1 MKLPIALTS
10 AFAQGDGVVWLGA
23 GSSIGSGLPSW
34 DALIAKMRS
43 AVVNE
48 TSYSDA
54 DLKSLTHL
62 EMAQLFRTRVR
73 DHYYSQFLWDE
84 LRPRLPQAGG
94 QNRTLNAVANLVN
107 SLHPNPGVLL
117 VSTNFDTLLEDT
129 MKTEHGKQVRKI
141 VTTTQ
146 LAGIDENQL
155 VVIKPNGDI
164 EEPASIVFT
173 LQDYCEFRVNKQGFA
188 KYIENLLTRKTILFV
203 GYGLS
208 DFTFNSMLGEIQAS
222 LGQFKRRA
230 YAILKNDSPARCEV
244 LKSLSIEVVDAASFD
259 EIPLILAELAREA
272 TKPSGTPQTFVSET
286 MVNTTF
292 LLVDDD
298 SAFVENVKQ
307 FYNDYRWTGLDVAN
321 NARDAMDRVR
331 EKAYDFI
338 LTDLVLPN
346 SSGRDVVRAARQSPA
361 NARSVVAV
369 WSGSPPEQERMPCV
383 QAGADTFLCKG
394 DSLGSVFLE
403 LFALKRLRDGA
414 YAAATAGKG

>member
-1 MKLPIALTS
+1 M
-10 AFAQGDGVVWLGA
+10 GVVWLGA
-23 GSSIGSGLPSW
+23 GCSIGSGLPSW

-54 DLKSLTHL
+54 ELTSLTHL
-62 EMAQLFRTRVR
+62 EMAQLYRSTLKEFQ
-73 DHYYSQFLWDE
+73 YYKFLARE
-84 LRPRLPQAGG
+84 LQPGLPQTSV
-94 QNRTLNAVANLVN
+94 QNLTLNAVANLVN
-107 SLHPNPGVLL
+107 SLHPYPGVLV
-117 VSTNFDTLLEDT
+117 VSTNFDTLLEDS
-129 MKTEHGKQVRKI
+129 MRFNHGKYIRRI
-141 VTTTQ
+141 FTPTQ
-146 LAGIDENQL
+146 LATMEESQL

-188 KYIENLLTRKTILFV
+188 TYIENLLSRKTILFV

-244 LKSLSIEVVDAASFD
+244 LKTLSVEVVEAASFD
-259 EIPLILAELAREA
+259 EIPSILAELAREA

-286 MVNTTF
+286 MVNTAF

-298 SAFVENVKQ
+298 PAFVDNVKD
-307 FYNDYRWTGLDVAN
+307 FYSGRQWTSLDVAN
-321 NARDAMDRVR
+321 NAHQAMVRVR

-338 LTDLVLPN
+338 LTDLMLPDG
-346 SSGRDVVRAARQSPA
+346 SGLDVVRASRQSPA

-369 WSGSPPEQERMPCV
+369 WSNSPPEEQRMPCV
-383 QAGADTFLCKG
+383 QAGADTFLCKV
-394 DSLGSVFLE
+394 DDLGSVFLE

-414 YAAATAGKG
+414 YAGFTVGKG